1 MDLNK
6 SEVKTYS
13 YCFDLA
19 GCGQR
24 QVPMDCENVHFGD
37 FGDSGAPQKQPEE
50 VHDLSSLSDWFD
62 EMTDE

>member
-1 MDLNK
+1 MSMNK

-13 YCFDLA
+13 YYFDLA

-24 QVPMDCENVHFGD
+24 QVPMDCENVHS
-37 FGDSGAPQKQPEE
+37 GDSEAPQKQPEE

-62 EMTDE
+62 EMTEDE